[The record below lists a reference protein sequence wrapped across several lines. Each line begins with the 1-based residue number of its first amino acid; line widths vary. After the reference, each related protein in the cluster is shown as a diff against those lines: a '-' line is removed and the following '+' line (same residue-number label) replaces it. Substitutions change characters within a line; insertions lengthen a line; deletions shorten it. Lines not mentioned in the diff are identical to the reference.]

1 MIETHPFGN
10 FVPADAKYLI
20 LGSFTGKEAV
30 KGAPETDDAY
40 DWFYGTK
47 KNQFWPILKK
57 VYNRELKDISAKQ
70 QLFTKLGIAITD
82 IIVQCERKNDS
93 NLDNNLINIAY
104 NEEPIFQILKSH
116 KIKKILFTSRF
127 VEKKFKVVFKDI
139 VENFSCIQ
147 YATLPSPSPRY
158 ALMSKEEKIQK
169 YKELLPKM

>member
-1 MIETHPFGN
+1 M
-10 FVPADAKYLI
+10 
-20 LGSFTGKEAV
+20 
-30 KGAPETDDAY
+30 
-40 DWFYGTK
+40 
-47 KNQFWPILKK
+47 
-57 VYNRELKDISAKQ
+57 
-70 QLFTKLGIAITD
+70 
-82 IIVQCERKNDS
+82 
-93 NLDNNLINIAY
+93 DNNLINIVY
-104 NEEPIFQILKSH
+104 NEEPISQILKSH